1 MSEYA
6 VNGII
11 ASVVSTSIFY
21 PLDTLKSRKQA
32 GLPLGTFGSLY
43 KGIKP
48 ELLSCTPSAFVY
60 WFTYKVSRDYNLT
73 TTESA
78 FISCITSNIFDTP
91 FDIRKK
97 RNQLGDNLINKGNI
111 YKYCFA
117 NVMSSVVYNLFYLNV
132 LKKLKNDYGY
142 SNMVSIAG
150 ASSISAFMSYPMDR
164 FKTKIVYP
172 NKVSY
177 FKGLGYRLIHANTY
191 SSIYML
197 LFLWLNGDKIV

>member
-32 GLPLGTFGSLY
+32 GLPLGSFGSLY
-43 KGIKP
+43 KGIRP
-48 ELLSCTPSAFVY
+48 ELLSCAPSAFVY
-60 WFTYKVSRDYNLT
+60 WGTYKVSRDKKLT

-78 FISCITSNIFDTP
+78 FVSCITSNVFDTY

-97 RNQLGDNLINKGNI
+97 RNQLGDDLINKGNI

-142 SNMVSIAG
+142 SNTISIAG
-150 ASSISAFMSYPMDR
+150 ASSTSAFMSYWFDR
-164 FKTKIVYP
+164 YKTKIVYP

-177 FKGLGYRLIHANTY
+177 FKGLGYRLLHSNMY
-191 SSIYML
+191 SGLYMS

>member
-1 MSEYA
+1 MTEYA
-6 VNGII
+6 INGII
-11 ASVVSTSIFY
+11 SSVISTSIFY

-32 GLPLGTFGSLY
+32 GLPIGSFVSLY

-48 ELLSCTPSAFVY
+48 ELISCAPSAFVY
-60 WFTYKVSRDYNLT
+60 WGSYYKAREYDLT
-73 TTESA
+73 TTESS
-78 FISCITSNIFDTP
+78 FISCITSNVFDTY

-97 RNQLGDNLINKGNI
+97 RNQLGDDLINKGNI

-117 NVMSSVVYNLFYLNV
+117 NVMSSVVYNLFYLNI
-132 LKKLKNDYGY
+132 LKKLKNDYGM
-142 SNMVSIAG
+142 SNGVSIMG
-150 ASSISAFMSYPMDR
+150 ASSVSAFMSYPFDR
-164 FKTKIVYP
+164 YKTKIVYP

-197 LFLWLNGDKIV
+197 LFLRLNGDKIV

>member
-1 MSEYA
+1 MTEYA

-11 ASVVSTSIFY
+11 SSIISTSIFY
-21 PLDTLKSRKQA
+21 PLDTLKSRKQS
-32 GLPLGTFGSLY
+32 GIPPGSFTSLY

-48 ELLSCTPSAFVY
+48 ELLSCSPSAFVY
-60 WFTYKVSRDYNLT
+60 WGTYYKCRELSLT

-78 FISCITSNIFDTP
+78 FISCITSNVFDTP

-142 SNMVSIAG
+142 SNIVSIAG
-150 ASSISAFMSYPMDR
+150 ASTTSAFMSYGFDR
-164 FKTKIVYP
+164 YKTKIVYP

-177 FKGLGYRLIHANTY
+177 FKGLGYRLLHANAY
-191 SSIYML
+191 SGLYMS
-197 LFLWLNGDKIV
+197 LFLWLNGGKIV

>member
-1 MSEYA
+1 MEYA

-11 ASVVSTSIFY
+11 SSVISTSIFY

-32 GLPLGTFGSLY
+32 GLSLGTFSSLY

-48 ELLSCTPSAFVY
+48 ELLSCAPSAFIY
-60 WFTYKVSRDYNLT
+60 WFTYYNCRDYNLT

-78 FISCITSNIFDTP
+78 FISCITSNVFDTP

-97 RNQLGDNLINKGNI
+97 RNQLGDHLINNGNI

-132 LKKLKNDYGY
+132 LKKLKNDYGM
-142 SNMVSIAG
+142 SNGVSIMG
-150 ASSISAFMSYPMDR
+150 ASSVSAIMSYPMDR
-164 FKTKIVYP
+164 WKTGIVYP
-172 NKVSY
+172 TNVSY

-191 SSIYML
+191 SSAYML

>member
-1 MSEYA
+1 MEYA

-32 GLPLGTFGSLY
+32 GLPLGSFSSLY

-48 ELLSCTPSAFVY
+48 ELISCAPSAFVY
-60 WFTYKVSRDYNLT
+60 WFTYYKCRDYNLT

-78 FISCITSNIFDTP
+78 FVSCITSNVFDTP

-97 RNQLGDNLINKGNI
+97 RNQLGDDLINKGNI

-142 SNMVSIAG
+142 NNMVSIAG
-150 ASSISAFMSYPMDR
+150 ASSVSAIMSYPFDR
-164 FKTKIVYP
+164 WKTGIVYP

-197 LFLWLNGDKIV
+197 LFLWLNEDKII